1 VTYANET
8 RRRRTFAIISHP
20 DAGKTT
26 LTEKLLLFSGAI
38 QIAGSVKARKASRHA
53 TSDWMEIEKQ
63 RGISVASS
71 VMQMLYRDHV
81 INLLDTP
88 GHKDFSEDTYR
99 VLTAVDSALM
109 VIDAAN
115 GVEAQT
121 RRLIEVCRQ
130 RDTPIITF
138 VNKMD
143 REVRDPLDILDEVE
157 RELGMPCVPMTWP
170 VGQGKSFGGIIN
182 LRTQAMT
189 VFDSGSERRPQ
200 DFETIPLSDHTGLD
214 PVSMDPGSESGMT
227 TSASG
232 LTTSGSGM
240 ASAHGSQSL
249 AERFGADW
257 QAAMDSME
265 LATGASPAFDEAAFL
280 AGKQTPVFFG
290 SGVNNFGV
298 MEVLDALVDLA
309 PAPKPRTS
317 NLIVNKQPVVKEIQP
332 EDSAFSGVVFK
343 VQANMDANHR
353 DRIAFVRMAS
363 GKYTPGMKLKVQRT
377 AKELRP
383 TSVVTFLSQ
392 RREAVDEAYAGD
404 IIGFTTHGGVQL
416 GDTITDGANLQ
427 FTGLPFFAPELF
439 MTVILKNP
447 LRTKQLQT
455 GLDQLGEE
463 GAIQVFKPEIGGP
476 MLLGAVG
483 QLQFEVVQHR
493 LKAEYDCDVRLEGC
507 QYTGARWITADT
519 PAELREFTNAYPQ
532 RMSLDAAGTLAYL
545 CTSPYDVRLAQ
556 ERFPKIHFHP
566 LREHA
571 GLALGSAN

>member
-1 VTYANET
+1 MSYAPET

-38 QIAGSVKARKASRHA
+38 QIAGAVKGRKASRHA

-157 RELGMPCVPMTWP
+157 RELGMPCCPMTWP
-170 VGQGKSFGGIIN
+170 VGQGKSFGGIID
-182 LRTQAMT
+182 LRTQSMT
-189 VFDSGSERRPQ
+189 VFEPGSEKRPQ
-200 DFETIPLSDHTGLD
+200 DFETIPLSDQDRLR
-214 PVSMDPGSESGMT
+214 
-227 TSASG
+227 A
-232 LTTSGSGM
+232 
-240 ASAHGSQSL
+240 
-249 AERFGADW
+249 RFGRAFDD
-257 QAAMDSME
+257 ALESME
-265 LATGASPAFDEAAFL
+265 LAVGASTSWSHEQFL
-280 AGKQTPVFFG
+280 AAKLTPVFFG

-298 MEVLDALVDLA
+298 MEVLNAVVDMS
-309 PAPKPRTS
+309 PPPGPR
-317 NLIVNKQPVVKEIQP
+317 IAYQEVNRQREEKTIQP
-332 EDSAFSGVVFK
+332 EDESFSGVVFK
-343 VQANMDANHR
+343 VQANMDSNHR
-353 DRIAFVRMAS
+353 DRIAFVRVAS
-363 GKYTPGMKLKVQRT
+363 GKFTPGMKMRVQRT

-383 TSVVTFLSQ
+383 TSVVTFMSQ

-416 GDTITDGANLQ
+416 GDTITDGPNLQ
-427 FTGLPFFAPELF
+427 FTGLPFFAPEMF
-439 MTVILKNP
+439 MTVVLKNP
-447 LRTKQLQT
+447 LRSKQLQQ
-455 GLDQLGEE
+455 GLMELGEE
-463 GAIQVFKPEIGGP
+463 GAIQVFKPDAGGN

-493 LKAEYDCDVRLEGC
+493 LKTEYDCDVRLESC

-519 PAELREFTNAYPQ
+519 PAELREFEHAYPL
-532 RMSLDAAGTLAYL
+532 RLAHDAANTLAYL

-571 GLALGSAN
+571 GLSLGNAG

>member
-1 VTYANET
+1 LSFASET

-130 RDTPIITF
+130 RNTPIITF

-143 REVRDPLDILDEVE
+143 REVREPLDILDEIE

-170 VGQGKSFGGIIN
+170 VGQGKVFGGIIN
-182 LRTQAMT
+182 LRTNAMT
-189 VFDSGSERRPQ
+189 VFESGSERRPQ
-200 DFETIPLSDHTGLD
+200 DFVTLPLTEQADL
-214 PVSMDPGSESGMT
+214 
-227 TSASG
+227 
-232 LTTSGSGM
+232 LK
-240 ASAHGSQSL
+240 
-249 AERFGADW
+249 RFGHEWAT
-257 QAAMDSME
+257 AMDSME
-265 LATGASPAFDEAAFL
+265 LATGASPAWDHEAFL

-309 PAPKPRTS
+309 PAPQERVS
-317 NLIVNKQPVVKEIQP
+317 SLVVNRQPVVKTVQP

-363 GKYTPGMKLKVQRT
+363 GKYTPGMKLKVMRT

-383 TSVVTFLSQ
+383 TSVVTFMSQ
-392 RREAVDEAYAGD
+392 RREAVEEAYAGD
-404 IIGFTTHGGVQL
+404 IVGFTTHGGVQL
-416 GDTITDGANLQ
+416 GDTITDGSVNLQ

-439 MTVILKNP
+439 MTVVLKNP
-447 LRTKQLQT
+447 LRTKQLQQ
-455 GLDQLGEE
+455 GLAQLGEE
-463 GAIQVFKPEIGGP
+463 GAIQVFRPEVGGN

-493 LKAEYDCDVRLEGC
+493 LKGEYDADIRLEGS

-519 PAELREFTNAYPQ
+519 PAELKTFCDAYPM
-532 RMSLDAAGTLAYL
+532 RMALDAANTLAYL

-571 GLALGSAN
+571 GLALGSAG